1 LSYQM
6 VINTSKFPV
15 GFGLESRKYWSG
27 QYDRALKLILR
38 AEQTIPEKTWSDL
51 TPENMIKYTIMLR
64 ESRGSIVE
72 QGIYDKQGLSIMKK
86 IRCSVN
92 RADSECTP
100 DSKTF

>member
-1 LSYQM
+1 M
-6 VINTSKFPV
+6 VINTSKLPA
-15 GFGLESRKYWSG
+15 GFGLESRKYWLG
-27 QYDRALKLILR
+27 QFERALKLIVR

-72 QGIYDKQGLSIMKK
+72 QGIYDKQGLVIMKK

-100 DSKTF
+100 DSKSF